1 MEFSLQLSFYSWICP
16 TSKCI
21 EVCWGIHA
29 TFPNWLCTHLLL
41 KQNASRGH
49 GVWIQHTYY
58 KCSIVKGVVITR
70 LVYFFSLHVY
80 WYIVLL
86 ALFILLSFLCRR
98 CHCCLFQSGV
108 IEQHDVT
115 LKWDWTRSRKSWRT
129 YRSVVEAFLLT
140 RQENRANP
148 PTARLPLLAYLLPLF
163 YEQHEEH
170 ECRSENCC
178 IPAGNCRHRRHGCE
192 KRTRKASWNKHTS
205 TRQQEHTRRKNRN
218 WREELMLMWMTRE
231 YSRHYWLDF

>member
-1 MEFSLQLSFYSWICP
+1 MLYCQR
-16 TSKCI
+16 
-21 EVCWGIHA
+21 
-29 TFPNWLCTHLLL
+29 
-41 KQNASRGH
+41 RGH
-49 GVWIQHTYY
+49 HSLGLFLFLA
-58 KCSIVKGVVITR
+58 CL
-70 LVYFFSLHVY
+70 LVYRIIGFIYF
-80 WYIVLL
+80 
-86 ALFILLSFLCRR
+86 AFILCHR

-192 KRTRKASWNKHTS
+192 KRTRKASWSSQTHVHPSTGAHTEKEQKLARRADVDVDDTRIQS
-205 TRQQEHTRRKNRN
+205 TLLA
-218 WREELMLMWMTRE
+218 WFLMNSLNN
-231 YSRHYWLDF
+231 